1 MSQSTEEAGTTI
13 DAEIIPPELAV
24 RAMRDSGY
32 RNTDYALAELIDNSV
47 QASATQV
54 DVICLEVMKQVN
66 QRKSRRIEQI
76 AVLDN
81 GEGMTPQTLRIALQ
95 FGNGTHLKDRKGIGR
110 FGMGLPNSSI
120 SQCRRL
126 EVWSW
131 QAGPKNAMW
140 TYLDVDEIEAGG
152 LKAVPQ
158 PIGKP
163 VPIEWLERSELF
175 GTSGTLVL
183 WSNFDDHRLQWRGA
197 KATLENTENLI
208 GRMYRKFIDA
218 GDLTIR
224 LAAYKEGEITFDAPT
239 RVNDPL
245 YLTPDSST
253 PSPFDKEAMFQTWGD
268 GDQEFSIH
276 MDGEE
281 HIVSVRIT
289 WAKEDTI
296 KRGSS
301 ADRGSTNY
309 GKHAAK
315 NVGVSV
321 VRERRELELD
331 RAWTIGYDPRERWWG
346 VEVEFPSA
354 LDEIFGVTN
363 NKQHANTFASMAQF
377 DWEEEAD
384 PGEQKSAFRERMLAN
399 GDPRGLLIDVSE
411 YIQEQLEEVRR
422 RIKGQTKG
430 KRSSQKRHDDPDVE
444 DQASD
449 KFRER
454 AEGGHEA
461 PSDDAGFSD
470 DDKENLQ
477 DDLVENDHY
486 SSEDAKNIVDAV
498 VNRKRKVQFSTGHLD
513 GHHFF
518 STKQFGDLTKITF
531 NTNHPIYD
539 QLLEALDPD
548 TEDDTDADLLDRVHR
563 ASDTL
568 KLLFAAWARYELEE
582 TQKHD
587 DLMDMRQEWGKMTK
601 VFLREE
607 DEGKS

>member
-1 MSQSTEEAGTTI
+1 MNQSADENEDGRG
-13 DAEIIPPELAV
+13 AEIIPPELAV

-32 RNTDYALAELIDNSV
+32 RSTDYALAELIDNSV
-47 QASATQV
+47 QANATQV
-54 DVICLEVMKQVN
+54 DVICLEVMKQVS

-76 AVLDN
+76 AVVDN
-81 GEGMTPQTLRIALQ
+81 GDGMTPETLRIALQ

-140 TYLDVDEIEAGG
+140 TYLDVDEIETAG
-152 LKAVPQ
+152 LKAVPR
-158 PIGKP
+158 PVPKP
-163 VPIEWLERSELF
+163 VPEEWRERSELF

-197 KATLENTENLI
+197 KATLENTETLI

-224 LAAYKEGEITFDAPT
+224 LAAYHDGEITFDSPT

-245 YLTPDSST
+245 YITRQSST
-253 PSPFDKEAMFQTWGD
+253 PPPYDRKPMFQTWGE
-268 GDQEFSIH
+268 GDQEFSIEI
-276 MDGEE
+276 DGST
-281 HIVSVRIT
+281 HPVIVRIS
-289 WAKEDTI
+289 WAKEDTVT
-296 KRGSS
+296 RGSS
-301 ADRGSTNY
+301 ADRGSTAY
-309 GKHAAK
+309 GKHAAR

-331 RAWTIGYDPRERWWG
+331 KAWTIGYDPRERWWG
-346 VEVEFPSA
+346 IEVEFPSA

-363 NKQHANTFASMAQF
+363 NKQHANTFAAMAQF
-377 DWEEEAD
+377 DWEEEAE
-384 PGEQKSAFRERMLAN
+384 PGEQRSMFRERTLAS
-399 GDPRGLLIDVSE
+399 GDPRGLLIDISE
-411 YIQEQLEEVRR
+411 YIQKQLDEIRR
-422 RIKGQTKG
+422 RIKAQTKG
-430 KRSSQKRHDDPDVE
+430 KRSTKKRHDDPDVD
-444 DQASD
+444 DQATD
-449 KFRER
+449 KFNER
-454 AEGGHEA
+454 AKTGHEA
-461 PSDDAGFSD
+461 PSDEAGFSD
-470 DDKENLQ
+470 GDQSRLQ
-477 DDLVENDHY
+477 EDLTENDHY
-486 SSEDAKNIVDAV
+486 SSEDAKNIVEAIV
-498 VNRKRKVQFSTGHLD
+498 SRKRKVQFSTGHLD

-531 NTNHPIYD
+531 NTNHPIYE

-548 TEDDTDADLLDRVHR
+548 TEDDTDADLLDRVHK

-587 DLMDMRQEWGKMTK
+587 ELMEMRQEWGKMTK
-601 VFLREE
+601 VFLREDAE
-607 DEGKS
+607 DKK

>member
-1 MSQSTEEAGTTI
+1 MNQLTDKGQADLG
-13 DAEIIPPELAV
+13 AEIIPPELAV

-47 QASATQV
+47 QANATRV
-54 DVICLEVMKQVN
+54 DVICHEVMKQVS

-76 AVLDN
+76 AVVDN
-81 GEGMTPQTLRIALQ
+81 GDGMTPEILRIALQ
-95 FGNGTHLKDRKGIGR
+95 FGNGTHLQDRKGIGR

-131 QAGPKNAMW
+131 QAGPSNAMW
-140 TYLDVDEIEAGG
+140 TYLDVDEIEGG
-152 LKAVPQ
+152 HLKSVPQ
-158 PIGKP
+158 PVHKP
-163 VPIEWLERSELF
+163 VPAEWRERSGLF

-197 KATLENTENLI
+197 KATLENTETLI

-224 LAAYKEGEITFDAPT
+224 LAAYYDGEVTFDAPT
-239 RVNDPL
+239 RVNDPI
-245 YLTPDSST
+245 YLTRDTVAP
-253 PSPFDKEAMFQTWGD
+253 PPFDKEPMFQTWGK
-268 GDQEFSIH
+268 GDQDFTIEI
-276 MDGEE
+276 DGKP
-281 HIVSVRIT
+281 HTVVVRLS

-296 KRGSS
+296 TRGSS
-301 ADRGSTNY
+301 IDRGWTTY

-331 RAWTIGYDPRERWWG
+331 KSWTIGYDPRERWWG

-363 NKQHANTFASMAQF
+363 NKQHTNTFASMAQF
-377 DWEEEAD
+377 NWKEEAE
-384 PGEQKSAFRERMLAN
+384 PGEQRSTFRDRMLAN
-399 GDPRGLLIDVSE
+399 GDPRGLLIEIAE
-411 YIQEQLEEVRR
+411 YIQSQLDEIRR
-422 RIKGQTKG
+422 RIKDQTKG
-430 KRSSQKRHDDPDVE
+430 TRSTQKRHDDPDVE
-444 DQASD
+444 DQATD

-454 AEGGHEA
+454 AQSGHEV
-461 PSDDAGFSD
+461 PSDAAGFSD
-470 DDKENLQ
+470 VDKEKLQ
-477 DDLVENDHY
+477 DDLIENDHY
-486 SSEDAKNIVDAV
+486 SFVDAKNIVDAV
-498 VNRKRKVQFSTGHLD
+498 VSRKRNVQFSTGHLD

-518 STKQFGDLTKITF
+518 SMKQFGDLTKITF
-531 NTNHPIYD
+531 NTDHPIHE
-539 QLLEALDPD
+539 QLLEMLGPA

-568 KLLFAAWARYELEE
+568 RLLFAAWARYELEE

-587 DLMDMRQEWGKMTK
+587 ELMEMRQEWGKMAK

-607 DEGKS
+607 ADGKS

>member
-1 MSQSTEEAGTTI
+1 MNQPAKGTGVAI
-13 DAEIIPPELAV
+13 DAVIIPPELAV

-47 QASATQV
+47 QAKATQV
-54 DVICLEVMKQVN
+54 DVICLEVMKQMS

-76 AVLDN
+76 AVVDN
-81 GEGMTPQTLRIALQ
+81 GDGMTPQTLRIALQ

-152 LKAVPQ
+152 LKVVPQ
-158 PIGKP
+158 PIEKS
-163 VPIEWLERSELF
+163 VPSEWLERSDLF

-224 LAAYKEGEITFDAPT
+224 LAAYNEGEATFDAPT

-253 PSPFDKEAMFQTWGD
+253 PTPFDKEAMFQTWGE
-268 GDQEFSIH
+268 GDQEFTIH

-281 HIVSVRIT
+281 HKVFVRIG
-289 WAKEDTI
+289 WAREDTVT
-296 KRGSS
+296 RGSS
-301 ADRGSTNY
+301 ADRGSTTY

-331 RAWTIGYDPRERWWG
+331 KAWTIGYDPRERWWG

-377 DWEEEAD
+377 DWEEEAE

-399 GDPRGLLIDVSE
+399 GDPRGLLIDISE
-411 YIQEQLEEVRR
+411 YVQEQLEEIRR
-422 RIKGQTKG
+422 RIKAQTKG

-454 AEGGHEA
+454 ADGGHDA
-461 PSDDAGFSD
+461 PSDNAGFTD
-470 DDKENLQ
+470 NDKDNLQ
-477 DDLVENDHY
+477 EDLVENDHY

-498 VNRKRKVQFSTGHLD
+498 VSRKRKVQFSTGHLD

-531 NTNHPIYD
+531 NTNHPIYE

-548 TEDDTDADLLDRVHR
+548 TDDDTDADLLDRVHR

-582 TQKHD
+582 TKKHD
-587 DLMDMRQEWGKMTK
+587 ELMDMRQEWGKMAK

-607 DEGKS
+607 DEGKL

>member
-1 MSQSTEEAGTTI
+1 MNQITANEANRFNG
-13 DAEIIPPELAV
+13 DIIPPELAV

-47 QASATQV
+47 QANATQV
-54 DVICLEVMKQVN
+54 DVVCFEVMKQVN

-76 AVLDN
+76 AVIDN
-81 GEGMTPQTLRIALQ
+81 GDGMTPETLRIALQ

-131 QAGPKNAMW
+131 QAGPQNAMW
-140 TYLDVDEIEAGG
+140 TYLDVDEIEQG
-152 LKAVPQ
+152 LLKSVPVPENRSVPQ
-158 PIGKP
+158 
-163 VPIEWLERSELF
+163 EWRDRSDVI

-197 KATLENTENLI
+197 KATLENTEVLI

-224 LAAYKEGEITFDAPT
+224 LTAYNEDGSSFDAPA

-245 YLTPDSST
+245 YLMPNSST
-253 PSPFDKEAMFQTWGD
+253 PAPFDKEPMFQKWGE
-268 GDQEFSIH
+268 GDQSFEIAL
-276 MDGEE
+276 DGVV
-281 HIVSVRIT
+281 HTVFVRIS

-296 KRGSS
+296 TRGSS
-301 ADRGSTNY
+301 PDRGSMPY
-309 GKHAAK
+309 GKHSAR

-331 RAWTIGYDPRERWWG
+331 KGWTIGYDPRERWWG
-346 VEVEFPSA
+346 IEVEFPSA

-363 NKQHANTFASMAQF
+363 NKQHANTFAAMAQF
-377 DWEEEAD
+377 DWTDEAD
-384 PGEQKSAFRERMLAN
+384 PGEQRSAFRERLQAD
-399 GDPRGLLIDVSE
+399 GDPRSLLIDIAE
-411 YIQEQLEEVRR
+411 YIHEQLDEIRR
-422 RIKGQTKG
+422 RVKAQTKG
-430 KRSSQKRHDDPDVE
+430 KRSSQKRHEDPDVD

-454 AEGGHEA
+454 AESGHETET
-461 PSDDAGFSD
+461 DEAGFTD
-470 DDKENLQ
+470 QDKAELET
-477 DDLVENDHY
+477 DLVENDHY
-486 SSEDAKNIVDAV
+486 SAQDAKNITEAV
-498 VNRKRKVQFSTGHLD
+498 VSRKRKVQFSTGHLD

-539 QLLEALDPD
+539 QLVEALNPETD
-548 TEDDTDADLLDRVHR
+548 DDTDAELLDRVHR

-568 KLLFAAWARYELEE
+568 RLLFAAWARYELEE

-587 DLMDMRQEWGKMTK
+587 DLMEMRQEWGKMAK
-601 VFLREE
+601 VFLREGSE
-607 DEGKS
+607 N

>member
-1 MSQSTEEAGTTI
+1 MNQSTDKGQADLG
-13 DAEIIPPELAV
+13 AEIIPPELAV

-32 RNTDYALAELIDNSV
+32 RNTDYALAELIDNSL
-47 QASATQV
+47 QANATRV
-54 DVICLEVMKQVN
+54 EVICYEVMKQVS

-76 AVLDN
+76 AVVDN
-81 GEGMTPQTLRIALQ
+81 GDGMTPETLRIALQ
-95 FGNGTHLKDRKGIGR
+95 FGNGTHLRDRKGIGR

-131 QAGPKNAMW
+131 QAGPNNAMW
-140 TYLDVDEIEAGG
+140 TYLDVDEIERGH
-152 LKAVPQ
+152 LKSVPQ
-158 PIGKP
+158 PVHKP
-163 VPIEWLERSELF
+163 IPTEWRERSGLF
-175 GTSGTLVL
+175 RTSGTLVL

-197 KATLENTENLI
+197 KATLENTETLI

-218 GDLTIR
+218 GELTIR
-224 LAAYKEGEITFDAPT
+224 LAAYHDGEATFDAPT
-239 RVNDPL
+239 RVNDPI
-245 YLTPDSST
+245 YLTKDSAA
-253 PSPFDKEAMFQTWGD
+253 PPPFDKEPMFQTWGERDQNFTIEFD
-268 GDQEFSIH
+268 GKAH
-276 MDGEE
+276 T
-281 HIVSVRIT
+281 VVVRIS
-289 WAKEDTI
+289 WAKEDTVT
-296 KRGSS
+296 RGSS
-301 ADRGSTNY
+301 ADRGSTAY

-331 RAWTIGYDPRERWWG
+331 KSWTIGYDPRERWWG

-377 DWEEEAD
+377 DWEEEAE
-384 PGEQKSAFRERMLAN
+384 PGEQLSAFRDRMLAN
-399 GDPRGLLIDVSE
+399 GDPRGLLIEIAE
-411 YIQEQLEEVRR
+411 YIQSQLNEIRR
-422 RIKGQTKG
+422 RIKAQTIG
-430 KRSSQKRHDDPDVE
+430 KRSTQKRHDDPDVE
-444 DQASD
+444 DQATD

-454 AEGGHEA
+454 AQSGHEV
-461 PSDDAGFSD
+461 PSDNAGFSD
-470 DDKENLQ
+470 SDQKNLQ
-477 DDLVENDHY
+477 DDLIEDDYY
-486 SSEDAKNIVDAV
+486 SSVDAKKIVDAV
-498 VNRKRKVQFSTGHLD
+498 VSRKRNVQFSTGYLD

-518 STKQFGDLTKITF
+518 SMKQFGNLTKIAF
-531 NTNHPIYD
+531 NMNHPIYE
-539 QLLEALDPD
+539 QLLEVLDPA

-587 DLMDMRQEWGKMTK
+587 ELMEMRQEWGKMAK

-607 DEGKS
+607 ADGKS

>member
-1 MSQSTEEAGTTI
+1 MNQMANRAEDDLG
-13 DAEIIPPELAV
+13 AEIIPPELAV

-32 RNTDYALAELIDNSV
+32 RNTDYALAELIDNSI
-47 QASATQV
+47 QANATQV
-54 DVICLEVMKQVN
+54 DVMCLEVMKQVS

-76 AVLDN
+76 AVIDN
-81 GEGMTPQTLRIALQ
+81 GDGMTPETLRIALQ
-95 FGNGTHLKDRKGIGR
+95 FGNGTHLRDRKGIGR

-131 QAGPKNAMW
+131 QAGPNNAMW
-140 TYLDVDEIEAGG
+140 TYIDVNDIEAGRM
-152 LKAVPQ
+152 KAVPQ
-158 PIGKP
+158 PVPKP
-163 VPIEWLERSELF
+163 VPSDWRERSSLF

-197 KATLENTENLI
+197 KATLENTETLI

-224 LAAYKEGEITFDAPT
+224 LAAYYDKEITFDATT

-245 YLTPDSST
+245 YLTPHSCT
-253 PSPFDKEAMFQTWGD
+253 PSPFDAEPMFQTWGE
-268 GDQEFSIH
+268 GDQEFTIEI
-276 MDGEE
+276 DGNA
-281 HIVSVRIT
+281 HTVAVRIS
-289 WAKEDTI
+289 WAKEDTVT
-296 KRGSS
+296 RGSS
-301 ADRGSTNY
+301 VDRGSTSY

-331 RAWTIGYDPRERWWG
+331 KAWTIGYDPRERWWG
-346 VEVEFPSA
+346 IEVEFPSA

-377 DWEEEAD
+377 DWEEEAY
-384 PGEQKSAFRERMLAN
+384 PGEQRSAFRERLLAN
-399 GDPRGLLIDVSE
+399 GDPRGLLIDIAE
-411 YIQEQLEEVRR
+411 YIQQQLDEIRR
-422 RIKGQTKG
+422 RIKAQTKG
-430 KRSSQKRHDDPDVE
+430 KRSTKKRHDDPDVE

-454 AEGGHEA
+454 AESGHVT
-461 PSDDAGFSD
+461 PSDKAGFSE
-470 DDKENLQ
+470 DDKKELQ
-477 DDLVENDHY
+477 DDLIENDHY
-486 SSEDAKNIVDAV
+486 TSTDAKDIVDAV
-498 VNRKRKVQFSTGHLD
+498 VSRKRKVQFSTGHLD

-531 NTNHPIYD
+531 NTNHPIHN
-539 QLLEALDPD
+539 QLLEALNPE
-548 TEDDTDADLLDRVHR
+548 TEDDTDAELLDRVHR

-587 DLMDMRQEWGKMTK
+587 ELMEMRQEWGKMAK
-601 VFLREE
+601 VFLREAAE
-607 DEGKS
+607 DKK

>member
-1 MSQSTEEAGTTI
+1 MSQSTEKAGATI

-76 AVLDN
+76 AVVDN
-81 GEGMTPQTLRIALQ
+81 GEGMTPKTLRIALQ

-158 PIGKP
+158 PIEKP
-163 VPIEWLERSELF
+163 VPTEWLERSELF

-224 LAAYKEGEITFDAPT
+224 LAAYIEGEITFDAPT

-289 WAKEDTI
+289 WAKEDTV

-422 RIKGQTKG
+422 RIKSQTKG

-454 AEGGHEA
+454 ADGGHEA

-486 SSEDAKNIVDAV
+486 SSDDAKNIVDAV
-498 VNRKRKVQFSTGHLD
+498 VSRKRKVQFSTGHLD

-531 NTNHPIYD
+531 NTNHPIYE

>member
-1 MSQSTEEAGTTI
+1 MNQIEDNAESDLG
-13 DAEIIPPELAV
+13 AEIIPPELAI

-47 QASATQV
+47 QADATQV

-76 AVLDN
+76 AVVDN
-81 GEGMTPQTLRIALQ
+81 GEGMTPETLRIALQ

-126 EVWSW
+126 DVWSW
-131 QAGPKNAMW
+131 RAGPNNAMW
-140 TYLDVDEIEAGG
+140 TYLDVDEIETGR

-158 PIGKP
+158 PENRPIP
-163 VPIEWLERSELF
+163 VEWRKRSSLF
-175 GTSGTLVL
+175 GTFGTLVL

-197 KATLENTENLI
+197 KATLKNTERLI
-208 GRMYRKFIDA
+208 GRMYRKFIDS

-224 LAAYKEGEITFDAPT
+224 LTAYHDGEVTFDNPT

-245 YLTPDSST
+245 YLIPQSAA
-253 PSPFDKEAMFQTWGD
+253 PSPFDTEPMFQKWGED
-268 GDQEFSIH
+268 DQKFRIEI
-276 MDGEE
+276 DGEV
-281 HIVSVRIT
+281 HTVAVRIS
-289 WAKEDTI
+289 WAREKTVT
-296 KRGSS
+296 RGSS
-301 ADRGSTNY
+301 VDRGATTY
-309 GKHAAK
+309 GKHAAR

-331 RAWTIGYDPRERWWG
+331 KAWTIGYDPRERWWG

-377 DWEEEAD
+377 DWEEEAE
-384 PGEQKSAFRERMLAN
+384 PGEQISALRNRMLAS
-399 GDPRGLLIDVSE
+399 GDPRGLLIDIAK
-411 YIQEQLEEVRR
+411 YIQNQLDEVRR
-422 RIKGQTKG
+422 RIKAQTKG
-430 KRSSQKRHDDPDVE
+430 KRSSQKRRYDPDVE
-444 DQASD
+444 DQATD

-454 AEGGHEA
+454 AESGHEA
-461 PSDDAGFSD
+461 PSDGAGFSD
-470 DDKENLQ
+470 EDKELLQ
-477 DDLVENDHY
+477 DDLTENDHY
-486 SSEDAKNIVDAV
+486 SSEDARNIVDAV
-498 VNRKRKVQFSTGHLD
+498 VSRKRKVQFSTGHLD

-531 NTNHPIYD
+531 NTNHPIHE
-539 QLLEALDPD
+539 QLLEALEPE

-587 DLMDMRQEWGKMTK
+587 DLMEMRQEWGKMAK

-607 DEGKS
+607 AESKK

>member
-1 MSQSTEEAGTTI
+1 MTQQDEVDQLTSE
-13 DAEIIPPELAV
+13 AEIIPPELAV

-47 QASATQV
+47 QANATQV
-54 DVICLEVMKQVN
+54 DVICLEIMKQVS

-76 AVLDN
+76 AVVDN
-81 GEGMTPQTLRIALQ
+81 GDGMNPATLRIALQ

-140 TYLDVDEIEAGG
+140 TYLDVDEIEGG
-152 LKAVPQ
+152 LKAVPLPVQ
-158 PIGKP
+158 KP
-163 VPIEWLERSELF
+163 VPSEWLERSDLF

-224 LAAYKEGEITFDAPT
+224 LAAYHEGVATYDAPT

-245 YLTPDSST
+245 YLIKETST
-253 PSPFDKEAMFQTWGD
+253 PHPFHNEPMFQAWG
-268 GDQEFSIH
+268 GGEQEFGIEL
-276 MDGEE
+276 DGKTHQVFVRTSFAREE
-281 HIVSVRIT
+281 TVT
-289 WAKEDTI
+289 
-296 KRGSS
+296 RGST
-301 ADRGSTNY
+301 ADRGSTPY

-315 NVGVSV
+315 NVGVSI

-331 RAWTIGYDPRERWWG
+331 KAWTIGYDPRERWWG

-363 NKQHANTFASMAQF
+363 NKQHANTFAAMAQF
-377 DWEEEAD
+377 DWTEEAE
-384 PGEQKSAFRERMLAN
+384 PGEQKSAFRERMLSN
-399 GDPRGLLIDVSE
+399 GDPRGLLIDIAE
-411 YIQEQLEEVRR
+411 FIQEQLDELRR
-422 RIKGQTKG
+422 RIKAQTKNR
-430 KRSSQKRHDDPDVE
+430 RSTQKRHDDPDIE
-444 DQASD
+444 DQATD
-449 KFRER
+449 KFRQR
-454 AEGGHEA
+454 AEEGHPA
-461 PSDDAGFSD
+461 PTDDAGFSEGD
-470 DDKENLQ
+470 RENLE
-477 DDLVENDHY
+477 DDLIENDHY
-486 SSEDAKNIVDAV
+486 SSQDAKNIVEAV
-498 VNRKRKVQFSTGHLD
+498 VSRKRKVQFSTGHLD

-531 NTNHPIYD
+531 NTNHPIYE

-587 DLMDMRQEWGKMTK
+587 DLMEMRQEWGKMTK
-601 VFLREE
+601 AFLREE
-607 DEGKS
+607 VEGKP

>member
-1 MSQSTEEAGTTI
+1 MNQLADEVDDGRG
-13 DAEIIPPELAV
+13 AEIIPPELAV

-32 RNTDYALAELIDNSV
+32 RSTDYALAELIDNSV
-47 QASATQV
+47 QANATQV
-54 DVICLEVMKQVN
+54 DVICLEVMKQVS

-76 AVLDN
+76 AVVDN
-81 GEGMTPQTLRIALQ
+81 GDGMTPETLRIALQ

-140 TYLDVDEIEAGG
+140 TYLDVDEIETAG
-152 LKAVPQ
+152 LKAVPR
-158 PIGKP
+158 PILKP
-163 VPIEWLERSELF
+163 VPAEWLKRSELF

-197 KATLENTENLI
+197 KATLENTETLI

-224 LAAYKEGEITFDAPT
+224 LAAYHGDEVTFDAPT

-245 YLTPDSST
+245 YITPQSST
-253 PSPFDKEAMFQTWGD
+253 PSPYDKEPMFQTWGE
-268 GDQEFSIH
+268 GDQEFSIEI
-276 MDGEE
+276 DGSI
-281 HIVSVRIT
+281 HLVTVRIS
-289 WAKEDTI
+289 WAKEDTVT
-296 KRGSS
+296 RGSS
-301 ADRGSTNY
+301 ADRGSTAY
-309 GKHAAK
+309 GKHAAR

-331 RAWTIGYDPRERWWG
+331 KAWTIGYDPRERWWG
-346 VEVEFPSA
+346 IEVEFPSA

-363 NKQHANTFASMAQF
+363 NKQHANTFAAMAQF
-377 DWEEEAD
+377 DWEEEAE
-384 PGEQKSAFRERMLAN
+384 PGEQRSMFRERTLAS
-399 GDPRGLLIDVSE
+399 GDPRGLLIDISE
-411 YIQEQLEEVRR
+411 YIQEQLDEIRR
-422 RIKGQTKG
+422 RIKAQTKG
-430 KRSSQKRHDDPDVE
+430 KRSTQKRHDDPDVD
-444 DQASD
+444 DQATD
-449 KFRER
+449 KFNER
-454 AEGGHEA
+454 AETGHEA
-461 PSDDAGFSD
+461 PSDEAGFSD
-470 DDKENLQ
+470 DDQSRLQ
-477 DDLVENDHY
+477 EDLTENDHY
-486 SSEDAKNIVDAV
+486 SSEDAKNIVEAIV
-498 VNRKRKVQFSTGHLD
+498 TRKRKVQFSTGHLD

-531 NTNHPIYD
+531 NTNHPIYE

-548 TEDDTDADLLDRVHR
+548 TEDDTDADLLDRVHK

-587 DLMDMRQEWGKMTK
+587 ELMEMRQEWGKMTK
-601 VFLREE
+601 VFLRE
-607 DEGKS
+607 DAEGKK

>member
-1 MSQSTEEAGTTI
+1 MNQQVEDPETLL

-47 QASATQV
+47 QANASQV
-54 DVICLEVMKQVN
+54 DVICVEVMKQVS

-131 QAGPKNAMW
+131 QAGPNNAMW

-152 LKAVPQ
+152 LKAVP
-158 PIGKP
+158 KP
-163 VPIEWLERSELF
+163 VEKAVPSEWRERSELF
-175 GTSGTLVL
+175 GTTGTLVL
-183 WSNFDDHRLQWRGA
+183 WTNFDDHRLQWRGA

-208 GRMYRKFIDA
+208 GRMYRKFIEA

-224 LAAYKEGEITFDAPT
+224 LAAYNEGEATFDANT

-245 YLTPDSST
+245 YLTKESST
-253 PSPFDKEAMFQTWGD
+253 PAPFDNQPMFQTWGE
-268 GDQEFSIH
+268 GDQNFTITL
-276 MDGEE
+276 DGKE
-281 HIVSVRIT
+281 HSVSVRIS
-289 WAKEDTI
+289 WAKDDTVL
-296 KRGSS
+296 RGSTG
-301 ADRGSTNY
+301 DRGSTSY

-331 RAWTIGYDPRERWWG
+331 KAWTIGYDPRERWWG

-354 LDEIFGVTN
+354 LDEMFGVTN
-363 NKQHANTFASMAQF
+363 NKQHANTFAAMAQF
-377 DWEEEAD
+377 DWEEEAE
-384 PGEQKSAFRERMLAN
+384 PGEKKSAFRERILAN
-399 GDPRGLLIDVSE
+399 GDPRGLLIDISE
-411 YIQEQLEEVRR
+411 YIQEQLDEIRR

-430 KRSSQKRHDDPDVE
+430 KRSTQKRHDDPDVE

-454 AEGGHEA
+454 AKTGHAA
-461 PSDDAGFSD
+461 PTDEAGFTE
-470 DDKENLQ
+470 DDKDNLQ
-477 DDLVENDHY
+477 NDLTENDHY
-486 SSEDAKNIVDAV
+486 SSEDAKNIVDAIV
-498 VNRKRKVQFSTGHLD
+498 SRERKVQFSTGHLD

-531 NTNHPIYD
+531 NTNHPIYE

-548 TEDDTDADLLDRVHR
+548 TEDDTDADLIDRVHR

-587 DLMDMRQEWGKMTK
+587 DLMEMRQEWGKMTK

-607 DEGKS
+607 DEG

>member
-1 MSQSTEEAGTTI
+1 MNQLADKGQA
-13 DAEIIPPELAV
+13 DLGAEIIPPELAV

-47 QASATQV
+47 QANATQV
-54 DVICLEVMKQVN
+54 DVICHEVMKQVS

-76 AVLDN
+76 AVVDN
-81 GEGMTPQTLRIALQ
+81 GDGMTPEILRIALQ
-95 FGNGTHLKDRKGIGR
+95 FGNGTHLQNRKGIGR

-131 QAGPKNAMW
+131 QAGPSNAMW
-140 TYLDVDEIEAGG
+140 TYLDVGEIEGG
-152 LKAVPQ
+152 HLKSVPQ
-158 PIGKP
+158 PVHKP
-163 VPIEWLERSELF
+163 VPAEWRERSGLF

-197 KATLENTENLI
+197 KATLENTETLI

-224 LAAYKEGEITFDAPT
+224 LAAYYDGEVTFDALT
-239 RVNDPL
+239 RVNDPI
-245 YLTPDSST
+245 YLTRDTVAP
-253 PSPFDKEAMFQTWGD
+253 PPFDKEPMFQTWGE
-268 GDQEFSIH
+268 GDQDFTIEI
-276 MDGEE
+276 DGTP
-281 HIVSVRIT
+281 HTVVVRIS

-296 KRGSS
+296 TRGSS
-301 ADRGSTNY
+301 VDRGWTTY

-331 RAWTIGYDPRERWWG
+331 KSWTIGYDPRERWWG
-346 VEVEFPSA
+346 VEIEFPSA

-377 DWEEEAD
+377 NWKEEAE
-384 PGEQKSAFRERMLAN
+384 PGEQRSTFRDRMLVN
-399 GDPRGLLIDVSE
+399 GDPRGLLIEIAE
-411 YIQEQLEEVRR
+411 YIQSQLDEIRR
-422 RIKGQTKG
+422 RIKDQTKG
-430 KRSSQKRHDDPDVE
+430 KRSTQKRHDDPDVE
-444 DQASD
+444 DQATD

-454 AEGGHEA
+454 AQSGHEA
-461 PSDDAGFSD
+461 PSDEAGFSD
-470 DDKENLQ
+470 VDKEKLQ
-477 DDLVENDHY
+477 DDLIENDHY
-486 SSEDAKNIVDAV
+486 SSVDAKNIVDAV
-498 VNRKRKVQFSTGHLD
+498 VSRKRKVQFSTGHLD

-531 NTNHPIYD
+531 NTNHPIYE
-539 QLLEALDPD
+539 QLLEVLDPS

-568 KLLFAAWARYELEE
+568 RLLFAAWARYELEE

-587 DLMDMRQEWGKMTK
+587 ELMEMRQEWGKMAK

-607 DEGKS
+607 AEDKS

>member
-1 MSQSTEEAGTTI
+1 MNQQTKKTGAAI
-13 DAEIIPPELAV
+13 DAVIIPPELAV

-47 QASATQV
+47 QARATQV
-54 DVICLEVMKQVN
+54 DVICLEVMKQVS

-76 AVLDN
+76 AVVDN
-81 GEGMTPQTLRIALQ
+81 GDGMTPQTLRIALQ

-152 LKAVPQ
+152 LKVVPQ
-158 PIGKP
+158 PIEKP
-163 VPIEWLERSELF
+163 VPSEWLKRSDLF

-224 LAAYKEGEITFDAPT
+224 LAAYNEDEATFDAPT

-253 PSPFDKEAMFQTWGD
+253 PAPFDKEAMFQTWGE

-276 MDGEE
+276 IDGEE
-281 HIVSVRIT
+281 HKVFVRIG
-289 WAKEDTI
+289 WAREDTVT
-296 KRGSS
+296 RGSS
-301 ADRGSTNY
+301 ADRGSTTY

-331 RAWTIGYDPRERWWG
+331 KAWTIGYDPRERWWG

-377 DWEEEAD
+377 DWEEEAE

-399 GDPRGLLIDVSE
+399 GDPRGLLIDISE
-411 YIQEQLEEVRR
+411 YVQEQLEEIRR
-422 RIKGQTKG
+422 RIKAQTKG

-454 AEGGHEA
+454 ADGGHDA
-461 PSDDAGFSD
+461 PSDNAGFTEN
-470 DDKENLQ
+470 DKDNLQ
-477 DDLVENDHY
+477 EDLVENDHY

-498 VNRKRKVQFSTGHLD
+498 VSRKRKVQFSTGHLD

-531 NTNHPIYD
+531 NTNHPIYE
-539 QLLEALDPD
+539 QLIEALDPD
-548 TEDDTDADLLDRVHR
+548 TDDDTDADLLDRVHR

-582 TQKHD
+582 TKKHD
-587 DLMDMRQEWGKMTK
+587 ELMDMRQEWGKMAK

-607 DEGKS
+607 DEGKL

>member
-1 MSQSTEEAGTTI
+1 MNQVMDSAESEI
-13 DAEIIPPELAV
+13 HAEIVPPELAV
-24 RAMRDSGY
+24 RAMRDNGY

-47 QASATQV
+47 QADAKQV
-54 DVICLEVMKQVN
+54 DVICLEAMKQAS

-76 AVLDN
+76 AVVDN
-81 GEGMTPQTLRIALQ
+81 GHGMAPDTLRIALQ
-95 FGNGTHLKDRKGIGR
+95 FGNGTHLQDRVGIGR

-131 QAGPKNAMW
+131 QAGPDNAMW
-140 TYLDVDEIEAGG
+140 TYLDVDEIEAGN
-152 LKAVPQ
+152 LKTVPS
-158 PIGKP
+158 PVHKP
-163 VPIEWLERSELF
+163 VPPEWRKRSGIF
-175 GTSGTLVL
+175 GTTGTLVL
-183 WSNFDDHRLQWRGA
+183 WSDFDDHRLQWRGA
-197 KATLENTENLI
+197 KATLRNTEALI
-208 GRMYRKFIDA
+208 GRMYRKFIDS
-218 GDLTIR
+218 GELTIR
-224 LAAYKEGEITFDAPT
+224 LAAYHDNEATFDASA

-245 YLTPDSST
+245 YLVPHSST
-253 PSPFDKEAMFQTWGD
+253 PSPFDDEPMFQTWGD
-268 GDQEFSIH
+268 GDQEFTIEI
-276 MDGEE
+276 DGQP
-281 HIVSVRIT
+281 HTVAVRIS
-289 WAKEDTI
+289 WAKEDTVT
-296 KRGSS
+296 RGSS
-301 ADRGSTNY
+301 ADRGSTSY

-331 RAWTIGYDPRERWWG
+331 KAWTIGYDPRERWWG

-377 DWEEEAD
+377 DWEEEAE
-384 PGEQKSAFRERMLAN
+384 PGEARSTFRDRMLAS
-399 GDPRGLLIDVSE
+399 GDPRGLLIEVAE
-411 YIQEQLEEVRR
+411 YIQDQLDEIRR
-422 RIKGQTKG
+422 RIKAQTKG
-430 KRSSQKRHDDPDVE
+430 KRSSRKRHDDPDVD
-444 DQASD
+444 DQATD

-454 AEGGHEA
+454 AESGYEA
-461 PSDDAGFSD
+461 PSDGAGFSD
-470 DDKENLQ
+470 VDKENLQ

-498 VNRKRKVQFSTGHLD
+498 VSRKRNVQFSTGHLD

-518 STKQFGDLTKITF
+518 SMKQFGNLTKITF
-531 NTNHPIYD
+531 NTNHPIHE

-587 DLMDMRQEWGKMTK
+587 ELMEMRQEWGKMAK

-607 DEGKS
+607 SEGKM

>member
-1 MSQSTEEAGTTI
+1 MSHSTEGTRTTI
-13 DAEIIPPELAV
+13 DGEIIPPELAV

-47 QASATQV
+47 QARATQV
-54 DVICLEVMKQVN
+54 DVICLEVMKQVS
-66 QRKSRRIEQI
+66 QRKSRRIEKI
-76 AVLDN
+76 AVVDN

-95 FGNGTHLKDRKGIGR
+95 FGNGTHLRDRKGIGR

-158 PIGKP
+158 PIEKP
-163 VPIEWLERSELF
+163 VPTEWLERSELF

-224 LAAYKEGEITFDAPT
+224 LAAYNEGKVTFDAPT

-253 PSPFDKEAMFQTWGD
+253 PSPFEKEAMFQTWGD

-289 WAKEDTI
+289 WAKEDTV

-454 AEGGHEA
+454 ADGGHEA

-470 DDKENLQ
+470 ADKENLQ

-498 VNRKRKVQFSTGHLD
+498 VSRKRKVQFSTGHLD

-539 QLLEALDPD
+539 QLLEALDPE

-607 DEGKS
+607 GEGQS

>member
-1 MSQSTEEAGTTI
+1 MSQMPDSAESELGV
-13 DAEIIPPELAV
+13 EIIPPELAV
-24 RAMRDSGY
+24 SAMRDSGY
-32 RNTDYALAELIDNSV
+32 RNTDYALAELIDNSI
-47 QASATQV
+47 QANATQV
-54 DVICLEVMKQVN
+54 DVICNEVMKQVS
-66 QRKSRRIEQI
+66 QRKSRRIDQI
-76 AVLDN
+76 AVIDN
-81 GEGMTPQTLRIALQ
+81 GEGMTPETLRIALQ

-140 TYLDVDEIEAGG
+140 TYLDVTEIETGS
-152 LKAVPQ
+152 LKVVPK
-158 PIGKP
+158 PIHNP
-163 VPIEWLERSELF
+163 VPPEWRERSSLF
-175 GTSGTLVL
+175 GVNGTLVL
-183 WSNFDDHRLQWRGA
+183 WSKFDDHRLQWRGA
-197 KATLENTENLI
+197 KSTLENTENLI
-208 GRMYRKFIDA
+208 GRMYRKFIDS

-224 LAAYKEGEITFDAPT
+224 LAAYHDGEVTFDKPT

-245 YLTPDSST
+245 YLTQQSST
-253 PSPFDKEAMFQTWGD
+253 PPPFDNQPMFRTWGE
-268 GDQEFSIH
+268 GDQVFEIKL
-276 MDGEE
+276 DGVT
-281 HIVSVRIT
+281 HSVVVRIS
-289 WAKEDTI
+289 WAKDKTVT
-296 KRGSS
+296 RGSS
-301 ADRGSTNY
+301 PDRGSMAY
-309 GKHAAK
+309 GKHAAR

-331 RAWTIGYDPRERWWG
+331 KAWTIGYDPRERWWG
-346 VEVEFPSA
+346 IEVEFPSA

-377 DWEEEAD
+377 DWEDEAE
-384 PGEQKSAFRERMLAN
+384 PGELRSAFQDRIQN
-399 GDPRGLLIDVSE
+399 SGDPRGLLIDIAE
-411 YIQEQLEEVRR
+411 YIHKQLDEIRR
-422 RIKGQTKG
+422 RIKAQTKG
-430 KRSSQKRHDDPDVE
+430 KRSTNKRHDDPDVD
-444 DQASD
+444 DQATD

-454 AEGGHEA
+454 ANSGHEA
-461 PSDDAGFSD
+461 PSDEVGFSD
-470 DDKENLQ
+470 EDKERLQ
-477 DDLVENDHY
+477 DDLIENDHY

-498 VNRKRKVQFSTGHLD
+498 VSRKRKVQFSTGHLD

-531 NTNHPIYD
+531 NTNHPIYG
-539 QLLEALDPD
+539 QLLEALDPE

-587 DLMDMRQEWGKMTK
+587 DLMEMRQEWGKMAK

-607 DEGKS
+607 AENKK

>member
-1 MSQSTEEAGTTI
+1 MNQMADNPESDLGAV
-13 DAEIIPPELAV
+13 IIPPELAV

-47 QASATQV
+47 QANATQV
-54 DVICLEVMKQVN
+54 DIICLEVMKHVN

-76 AVLDN
+76 AVVDN
-81 GEGMTPQTLRIALQ
+81 GDGMTPETLRIALQ

-131 QAGPKNAMW
+131 QAGPNNAMW
-140 TYLDVDEIEAGG
+140 TYLDVDEIETGR
-152 LKAVPQ
+152 LKDVPL
-158 PIGKP
+158 PKKMP
-163 VPIEWLERSELF
+163 VPVEWRERSSLF

-197 KATLENTENLI
+197 KAALENTERLI
-208 GRMYRKFIDA
+208 GRMYRKFIDS
-218 GDLTIR
+218 GELTIR
-224 LAAYKEGEITFDAPT
+224 LAAYHDGEAAFDAPT

-245 YLTPDSST
+245 YLTPESAT
-253 PSPFDKEAMFQTWGD
+253 PSPFDKESMFQTWGE
-268 GDQEFSIH
+268 GDQEFSIEI
-276 MDGEE
+276 DGEA
-281 HIVSVRIT
+281 HTVSIRIS
-289 WAKEDTI
+289 WAKEGTVT
-296 KRGSS
+296 RGSS
-301 ADRGSTNY
+301 VDRGATTY
-309 GKHAAK
+309 GKHAAR

-331 RAWTIGYDPRERWWG
+331 KAWTIGYDPRERWWG
-346 VEVEFPSA
+346 VEVGFPSA

-377 DWEEEAD
+377 DWKEEAE
-384 PGEQKSAFRERMLAN
+384 PGEQRSAFRDRMLAN
-399 GDPRGLLIDVSE
+399 GDPRGLLFDIAE
-411 YIQEQLEEVRR
+411 YIQNQLEEVRR
-422 RIKGQTKG
+422 RIIAQTKG
-430 KRSSQKRHDDPDVE
+430 KRSTQKRYDDPDVE
-444 DQASD
+444 DQAT
-449 KFRER
+449 KRYRER

-461 PSDDAGFSD
+461 PSDAAGFSD
-470 DDKENLQ
+470 KDEEQLQ
-477 DDLVENDHY
+477 DELIENDHL

-498 VNRKRKVQFSTGHLD
+498 VSRKRRVQFSTGYLD

-531 NTNHPIYD
+531 NTNHPIYK
-539 QLLEALDPD
+539 QLLEALDPE

-587 DLMDMRQEWGKMTK
+587 DLMEMRHEWGKMAK

-607 DEGKS
+607 AEGKR

>member
-1 MSQSTEEAGTTI
+1 MNQMKGDEANKFNG
-13 DAEIIPPELAV
+13 DIIPPELAV

-47 QASATQV
+47 QANATQV
-54 DVICLEVMKQVN
+54 DVVCFEVMKQVN
-66 QRKSRRIEQI
+66 QRKSRRIDQI
-76 AVLDN
+76 AVIDN
-81 GEGMTPQTLRIALQ
+81 GDGMTPETLRMALQ

-131 QAGPKNAMW
+131 QAGPQNAMW
-140 TYLDVDEIEAGG
+140 TYLDVDKIEQGV
-152 LKAVPQ
+152 LKSVPEPKKMPVPQ
-158 PIGKP
+158 
-163 VPIEWLERSELF
+163 EWRDRSDVF
-175 GTSGTLVL
+175 GTTGTLVL

-197 KATLENTENLI
+197 KATLENTEVLI

-224 LAAYKEGEITFDAPT
+224 LKAYSEDGSTYDAPA

-245 YLTPDSST
+245 YLMPNSST
-253 PSPFDKEAMFQTWGD
+253 PVPFDKEPMFQKWGED
-268 GDQEFSIH
+268 DQPFEIE
-276 MDGEE
+276 MDGQV
-281 HIVSVRIT
+281 HTVIVRIS
-289 WAKEDTI
+289 WAKEETI
-296 KRGSS
+296 TRGSS
-301 ADRGSTNY
+301 SDRGSMPY

-315 NVGVSV
+315 NVGVSI

-331 RAWTIGYDPRERWWG
+331 KSWTIGYDPRERWWG
-346 VEVEFPSA
+346 IEVEFPSA

-363 NKQHANTFASMAQF
+363 NKQHANTFAAMAQF
-377 DWEEEAD
+377 DWTDEAD
-384 PGEQKSAFRERMLAN
+384 PGEQRSAFRARLQADS
-399 GDPRGLLIDVSE
+399 DPRSLLIDVAE
-411 YIQEQLEEVRR
+411 YIHEQLDEIRR
-422 RIKGQTKG
+422 RVKAQTKG
-430 KRSSQKRHDDPDVE
+430 KRGSQKRHEDPDVD

-454 AEGGHEA
+454 AKTGHETET
-461 PSDDAGFSD
+461 DDAGFSD
-470 DDKENLQ
+470 DDKSELET
-477 DDLVENDHY
+477 DLIENDHY
-486 SSEDAKNIVDAV
+486 SVQEAKNIAEAV
-498 VNRKRKVQFSTGHLD
+498 VSRKRKVQFSTGHLD

-531 NTNHPIYD
+531 NTNHPIYE
-539 QLLEALDPD
+539 QLVEALNPETD
-548 TEDDTDADLLDRVHR
+548 DDTDAELLDRVHR

-568 KLLFAAWARYELEE
+568 RLLFAAWARYELEE

-587 DLMDMRQEWGKMTK
+587 DLMEMRQEWGKMAK

-607 DEGKS
+607 SED

>member
-1 MSQSTEEAGTTI
+1 MSQTLDSNEKEFNG
-13 DAEIIPPELAV
+13 EIIPAELAV

-47 QASATQV
+47 QAKATQV
-54 DVICLEVMKQVN
+54 DVVCVEVMKQVS

-76 AVLDN
+76 AVIDN
-81 GEGMTPQTLRIALQ
+81 GEGMTPGTLRIALQ
-95 FGNGTHLKDRKGIGR
+95 FGNGTHLQDRKGIGR

-140 TYLDVDEIEAGG
+140 TYLDVDEIENGS
-152 LKAVPQ
+152 LKTVPV
-158 PIGKP
+158 PVAKP
-163 VPIEWLERSELF
+163 VPQEWIDRSDIV

-197 KATLENTENLI
+197 KATLENTEALI

-218 GDLTIR
+218 GKLTIR
-224 LAAYKEGEITFDAPT
+224 LAAFHEDEATYDAPA

-245 YLTPDSST
+245 YLMPGSST
-253 PSPFDKEAMFQTWGD
+253 PSPFDREPMFQSWGQ
-268 GDQEFSIH
+268 GDQEFRIEL
-276 MDGEE
+276 DGRT
-281 HIVSVRIT
+281 HNVAVRIS
-289 WAKEDTI
+289 WAKEDTVT
-296 KRGSS
+296 RGSS
-301 ADRGSTNY
+301 ADRGSMPY

-315 NVGVSV
+315 NVGVSI
-321 VRERRELELD
+321 VREGRELELD
-331 RAWTIGYDPRERWWG
+331 KGWTIGYDPRERWWG
-346 VEVEFPSA
+346 IEVEFPSA

-363 NKQHANTFASMAQF
+363 NKQHANTFAAMAQF
-377 DWEEEAD
+377 NWEEEAE
-384 PGEQKSAFRERMLAN
+384 PNEQRSKFRERLQAD
-399 GDPRGLLIDVSE
+399 GDPRSLLIDIAE
-411 YIQEQLEEVRR
+411 YINDQLEEIRR
-422 RIKGQTKG
+422 RVKAQTKG
-430 KRSSQKRHDDPDVE
+430 KRASQKRHEDPEVD

-454 AEGGHEA
+454 AKSGHEA
-461 PSDDAGFSD
+461 ESDNAGFSEN
-470 DDKENLQ
+470 DKSDLEN
-477 DDLVENDHY
+477 DLVENDHY
-486 SSEDAKNIVDAV
+486 SAEEAKNIAEAV
-498 VNRKRKVQFSTGHLD
+498 ISRKRKVQFSTGHLD

-539 QLLEALDPD
+539 QLMEALDPE

-587 DLMDMRQEWGKMTK
+587 DLMEMRQEWGKMAK
-601 VFLREE
+601 VFLREDTE
-607 DEGKS
+607 D